1 LPEKFF
7 CDLDHF
13 VLLVC
18 YAININ
24 HEERDTMNNE
34 FLKGLDEE
42 LTGLIRERR
51 ELEANGQNTQDVKE
65 EIRNIRRLIRAE
77 LIPA

>member
-1 LPEKFF
+1 
-7 CDLDHF
+7 
-13 VLLVC
+13 
-18 YAININ
+18 
-24 HEERDTMNNE
+24 MNNE
-34 FLKGLDEE
+34 YLKGLDEE